1 MGCNEREVLAE
12 VRIPPQWVTQGTLSL
27 GVFLMFPALGIV
39 VEMFTRFT
47 NTSMSVRELEVC
59 LEGRPRSIGKKQQR
73 GVN

>member
-1 MGCNEREVLAE
+1 
-12 VRIPPQWVTQGTLSL
+12 
-27 GVFLMFPALGIV
+27 MFPALGIV